1 MNGYGNLQVG
11 DVVILNSGGPKMT
24 VEELNSN
31 GRVTCRWFSLN
42 PSDGFISKIFH
53 HQTLQ
58 KIT

>member
-24 VEELNSN
+24 VKELNSN
-31 GRVTCRWFSLN
+31 GRVTCCWFSLN
-42 PSDGFISKIFH
+42 PSDGLMSQAFH

-58 KIT
+58 KII